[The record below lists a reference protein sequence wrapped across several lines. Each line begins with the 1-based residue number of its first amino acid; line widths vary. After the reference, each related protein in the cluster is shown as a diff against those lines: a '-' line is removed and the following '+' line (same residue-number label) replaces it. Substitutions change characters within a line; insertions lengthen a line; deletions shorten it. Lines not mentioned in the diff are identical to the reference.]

1 MVIMTL
7 RPAARRVLLGNA
19 VPLGLESACHVR
31 QEKLTT
37 TVTLAHRASG
47 VTQVNILLHW
57 QRRAPTVRL
66 ALRIWI
72 ATLQR
77 LACSVP
83 TGGTHKP
90 CKCHAASVTKTRWI
104 MIQTRL
110 RRV

>member
-19 VPLGLESACHVR
+19 VQLGLDSACR
-31 QEKLTT
+31 APREKLTT
-37 TVTLAHRASG
+37 TATLAHRASG

-77 LACSVP
+77 LACRVP
-83 TGGTHKP
+83 MGGSHLLG
-90 CKCHAASVTKTRWI
+90 KCRAANVARTRWTV
-104 MIQTRL
+104 IQTRL